1 MFKALLEYV
10 KAVIHCEDAA
20 TLRGAVGAGLI
31 HHNDAVAM
39 LAAKKLG
46 IPLVTFD
53 ARMTKRAKAYG
64 ISVLRRLTA
73 VAAAR
78 AKSW

>member
-1 MFKALLEYV
+1 VFKALIEYV

-20 TLRGAVGAGLI
+20 TSRGAVGAGLI
-31 HHNDAVAM
+31 HHNDSVAM
-39 LAAKKLG
+39 LAAKKIG

-73 VAAAR
+73 VATAR